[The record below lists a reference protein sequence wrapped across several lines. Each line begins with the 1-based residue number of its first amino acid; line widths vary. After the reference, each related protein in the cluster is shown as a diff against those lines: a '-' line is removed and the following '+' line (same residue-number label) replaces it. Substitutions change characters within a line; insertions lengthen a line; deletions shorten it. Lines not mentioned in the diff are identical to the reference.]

1 MSYQTAIPELG
12 LSVSL
17 QTRKSPPKWVYI
29 ECYYLFTAM
38 IIFGVCG
45 LIMAVVSLFTEK
57 IPRDELGG
65 LTWSTINEPPISHG
79 ALGEEDD
86 AEKTENGHVK
96 RDSIELLKNGKTTVK
111 VVKIIHLEIQIR
123 FITLRCVL
131 YL

>member
-1 MSYQTAIPELG
+1 
-12 LSVSL
+12 
-17 QTRKSPPKWVYI
+17 
-29 ECYYLFTAM
+29 M

-79 ALGEEDD
+79 ALWEEDD

-111 VVKIIHLEIQIR
+111 VLKIIRLEIQIR

>member
-1 MSYQTAIPELG
+1 
-12 LSVSL
+12 
-17 QTRKSPPKWVYI
+17 
-29 ECYYLFTAM
+29 
-38 IIFGVCG
+38 
-45 LIMAVVSLFTEK
+45 MAVVSLFTEK

-79 ALGEEDD
+79 ALGEED

-96 RDSIELLKNGKTTVK
+96 RDSIELLKNGKIRVK
-111 VVKIIHLEIQIR
+111 VLKIIHLEIQVR